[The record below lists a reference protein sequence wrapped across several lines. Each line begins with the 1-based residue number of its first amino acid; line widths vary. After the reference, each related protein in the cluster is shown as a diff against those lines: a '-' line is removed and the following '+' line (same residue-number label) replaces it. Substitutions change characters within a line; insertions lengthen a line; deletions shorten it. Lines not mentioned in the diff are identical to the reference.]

1 MGGSKHQGADLLGS
15 KPQRADLGGSKP
27 QGADLGGSKPL
38 WPGKLEEQVREP
50 LGPSLPLVGDTGLWA
65 ARLCLAALARGL
77 GSEIIGGEVPGAL
90 FGCGGLLQVPPGCS
104 AFLETLAGGFVPLA
118 SPPTD
123 APRGQQLAR
132 VGLLWPRNSH
142 FLSWLGARGA
152 HSCPLPVLII
162 QSRGLE
168 KHPGMTVADSLD
180 LQPHH
185 PPAWG
190 TCACSSLCSESRFPM
205 AGSLFGPIWPLW
217 TVLGRPGPC

>member
-1 MGGSKHQGADLLGS
+1 M
-15 KPQRADLGGSKP
+15 GGSKP
-27 QGADLGGSKPL
+27 QGADLEGSKPQGADLRGSKPL

-50 LGPSLPLVGDTGLWA
+50 LGPSLPLAGDTGLWA

-132 VGLLWPRNSH
+132 VGLLPVATEQS
-142 FLSWLGARGA
+142 FSELARGQGSPFLPPPCSDRPVPGSGETSWND
-152 HSCPLPVLII
+152 SCR
-162 QSRGLE
+162 QSRPAASSPACLGNLCLQLPLLGVPLS
-168 KHPGMTVADSLD
+168 HGGVSLRAHLASVDCSRAPRPLLSVA
-180 LQPHH
+180 
-185 PPAWG
+185 
-190 TCACSSLCSESRFPM
+190 
-205 AGSLFGPIWPLW
+205 
-217 TVLGRPGPC
+217 RPT